1 MCSIKTNEELDP
13 VDSYEKS
20 KKVKKKQRKFKN
32 IDEKIAASHDLRKI
46 KMTVEFNDRESASI
60 KSFAVEKRKE
70 IKVTMQFKSGKLLM
84 FAKTF
89 HYKFHL

>member
-1 MCSIKTNEELDP
+1 
-13 VDSYEKS
+13 
-20 KKVKKKQRKFKN
+20 
-32 IDEKIAASHDLRKI
+32 
-46 KMTVEFNDRESASI
+46 MTVELNDRESASI

-89 HYKFHL
+89 H

>member
-1 MCSIKTNEELDP
+1 
-13 VDSYEKS
+13 
-20 KKVKKKQRKFKN
+20 
-32 IDEKIAASHDLRKI
+32 
-46 KMTVEFNDRESASI
+46 MTVEFNDRESASI

>member
-20 KKVKKKQRKFKN
+20 KKVKKKKRKFKN

-46 KMTVEFNDRESASI
+46 KMTVELNDRESASI

-84 FAKTF
+84 FPKTF
-89 HYKFHL
+89 H

>member
-1 MCSIKTNEELDP
+1 MWSIKTNEELDP

-20 KKVKKKQRKFKN
+20 KKVKKKKRKFKN

-89 HYKFHL
+89 H

>member
-20 KKVKKKQRKFKN
+20 KKVKKKKRKFKN

-46 KMTVEFNDRESASI
+46 KMTVELNDRESASI

-89 HYKFHL
+89 H

>member
-20 KKVKKKQRKFKN
+20 KKVKKKKRKFKN

-70 IKVTMQFKSGKLLM
+70 IKVTMQFKSEKLLM

-89 HYKFHL
+89 H